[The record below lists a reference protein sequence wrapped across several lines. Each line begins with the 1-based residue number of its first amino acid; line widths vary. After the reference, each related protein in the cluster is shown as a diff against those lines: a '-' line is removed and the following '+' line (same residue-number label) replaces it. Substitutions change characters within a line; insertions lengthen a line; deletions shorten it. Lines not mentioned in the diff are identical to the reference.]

1 MVKISIQIL
10 VSKKQTPGE
19 LYPGE
24 SNKTYNHRT
33 VFKNT
38 KCSPLLVEIHIYL
51 CDTVPLKA
59 CEKGVK
65 KLPCRLPYYF
75 FYIFR
80 NYKRQAI
87 KILFNEK
94 NTRYKSVFLTE
105 TYLICKQSLFFYA
118 NRIEKEFT
126 RAKTTASFD
135 FMN

>member
-65 KLPCRLPYYF
+65 KLPSRLPGSHIIF
-75 FYIFR
+75 FIFSGITHVR
-80 NYKRQAI
+80 PLKFSLTK
-87 KILFNEK
+87 KIQDTK
-94 NTRYKSVFLTE
+94 VF
-105 TYLICKQSLFFYA
+105 F
-118 NRIEKEFT
+118 
-126 RAKTTASFD
+126 
-135 FMN
+135 